1 MTPLTCTECGFDGSR
16 WSDDDIERTL
26 AHTDDLIGYVLE
38 GADDTFMAAAVAQPV
53 DIDVDPVASAH
64 AVMHRLHDVAAM
76 RCAAD
81 AFVPMVGRVE
91 SLQASGGGVP
101 KASIPVVDIGPSGVI
116 GDVQGNRKNHGRPW
130 QAICLYSSDLLADLR
145 SEGHPVEAGGTG
157 ENLTMS
163 GIDWSR
169 MRGGLTVT
177 IAGAGVNSGA
187 GASGGVVL
195 RTSGPAA
202 PCHKIGDC
210 FSERHWNRIDH
221 VERPGWARW
230 YASVLTGGTIAPGD
244 TITITA

>member
-1 MTPLTCTECGFDGSR
+1 
-16 WSDDDIERTL
+16 
-26 AHTDDLIGYVLE
+26 
-38 GADDTFMAAAVAQPV
+38 
-53 DIDVDPVASAH
+53 
-64 AVMHRLHDVAAM
+64 
-76 RCAAD
+76 
-81 AFVPMVGRVE
+81 MVGRVE

-101 KASIPVVDIGPSGVI
+101 KASIPIAEIGPSGVV

-130 QAICLYSSDLLADLR
+130 QAICMYSSDLLGELR
-145 SEGHPVEAGGTG
+145 SEGHPITAGGTG

-177 IAGAGVNSGA
+177 IAGASGE
-187 GASGGVVL
+187 VVL

-230 YASVLTGGTIAPGD
+230 YASVLAGGTIAPGASV
-244 TITITA
+244 TITA